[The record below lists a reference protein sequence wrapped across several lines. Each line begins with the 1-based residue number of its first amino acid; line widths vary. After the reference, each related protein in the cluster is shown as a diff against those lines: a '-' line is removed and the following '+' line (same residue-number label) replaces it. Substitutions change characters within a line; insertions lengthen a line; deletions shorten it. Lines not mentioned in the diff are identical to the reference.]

1 MEFYQ
6 RTFRAMGC
14 EMAAWVVAADAR
26 MAEARLVAV
35 QTWIETAEGQLSRFR
50 PESELSRLNE
60 RSGEMVAVSPLLWDL
75 LVYALEAA
83 RRTDGLY
90 DPTVLD
96 ALERAGYDRPFAE
109 IGTSQAVGSSSSGL
123 VSAPRSSAW
132 REIRL
137 DPKRRRVRL
146 PAGVRLDLGG
156 VAKGWVA
163 DRAAARLAA
172 LGPCLVDAGG
182 DIAVRGA
189 PPGQSG
195 WLIGVADPHHPE
207 RDLALITLA
216 DGGVATS
223 GTDYRRWYR
232 DGVLQ
237 HHIID
242 PRTGHPA
249 QTDLVSVTVVAAEAA
264 QADVEALVVLLLGAE
279 QGRRYL
285 QQRPWLE
292 ALLIGE
298 DGRQWTTPQFHRFL
312 AIP

>member
-1 MEFYQ
+1 MEFHQ
-6 RTFRAMGC
+6 HTFRAMGC
-14 EMAAWVVAADAR
+14 EMAAWVVTADAK
-26 MAEARLVAV
+26 AAATQLTAV
-35 QTWIETAEGQLSRFR
+35 QTWIETVEAHLSRFR
-50 PESELSRLNE
+50 PESELSRLNA
-60 RSGEMVAVSPLLWDL
+60 RSGETVTVGPLLWDV

-90 DPTVLD
+90 DPTILD
-96 ALERAGYDRPFAE
+96 ALEKAGYDRPFAAMAAHR
-109 IGTSQAVGSSSSGL
+109 SVGLPSSAL
-123 VSAPRSSAW
+123 VSAHRPVAW
-132 REIRL
+132 QGIRL
-137 DPKRRRVRL
+137 DPKRRQVQL

-163 DRAAARLAA
+163 DRAAAQLAV

-182 DIAVRGA
+182 DIAVHGA

-195 WLIGVADPHHPE
+195 WLIGVADPHHPD
-207 RDLALITLA
+207 RDLALITVA

-232 DGVLQ
+232 NGLLY

-242 PRTGHPA
+242 PRTGRPA
-249 QTDLVSVTVVAAEAA
+249 QTDLVSVTVIAAEAA

-285 QQRPWLE
+285 QRRPWLE
-292 ALLIGE
+292 ALLISE

-312 AIP
+312 ATS